1 MMISLTK
8 IYFLFIFQKELFN
21 PFDKLF
27 CIRYLL
33 FRVFF

>member
-27 CIRYLL
+27 CICHL
-33 FRVFF
+33 FLCVFF